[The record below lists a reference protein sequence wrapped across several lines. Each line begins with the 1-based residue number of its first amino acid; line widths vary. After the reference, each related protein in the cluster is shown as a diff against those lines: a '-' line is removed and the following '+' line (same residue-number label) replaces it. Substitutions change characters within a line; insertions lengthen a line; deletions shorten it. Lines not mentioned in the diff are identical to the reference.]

1 MRGKTKTCRIS
12 ELPFLSLHSAVSPVS
27 ISLMVFVIFPFV
39 VVVWVCQMGFF
50 LKFLTPLWE
59 DPNAHYKVWL
69 GRKAH
74 GTTVLAA
81 HQPLASTPHT
91 APKAAPGHCCER
103 QQWDGAEGQGS
114 LGKLADSLNCRTEL
128 PAVGG
133 QQHVTS
139 SAEMQLGAA
148 MQATADS
155 LCFAWLK
162 CRLAPK
168 SLSARTCW
176 EHKLHKS
183 NSSLQARTGWP
194 RNRQNQGKTMI
205 SLQPFAS
212 CCPKRPGAHRAK
224 LVPQK

>member
-50 LKFLTPLWE
+50 LKFLTPMWE

-183 NSSLQARTGWP
+183 RPELADPET
-194 RNRQNQGKTMI
+194 GKTKEKQW
-205 SLQPFAS
+205 SVSSPLPPAVLRDQ
-212 CCPKRPGAHRAK
+212 G
-224 LVPQK
+224 LTELN

>member
-1 MRGKTKTCRIS
+1 M
-12 ELPFLSLHSAVSPVS
+12 
-27 ISLMVFVIFPFV
+27 
-39 VVVWVCQMGFF
+39 
-50 LKFLTPLWE
+50 
-59 DPNAHYKVWL
+59 WL

-91 APKAAPGHCCER
+91 ALKAAPGHCRER

-114 LGKLADSLNCRTEL
+114 LGKLADFLNCRTEL

-183 NSSLQARTGWP
+183 RPELADPET
-194 RNRQNQGKTMI
+194 GKTKEK
-205 SLQPFAS
+205 Q
-212 CCPKRPGAHRAK
+212 
-224 LVPQK
+224 